1 MAHAATHPL
10 PIPSHLTRH
19 GKVGKPRRP
28 TGDPVAELK
37 DMTRFEPIPHP
48 APSHLAVPLSVFD
61 PEGSQAAEEQGQ
73 LVFHCVGDVGGVHG
87 TATQEA
93 IASAMEGQLTSA
105 SEKDKPR
112 FFYIVGD
119 VVYFNGQQRLYKT
132 EFYEPY
138 QYYRTLI
145 FAVPGNHDGDTNV
158 RKGDT
163 PDTEPSLYGF
173 FENFCD
179 TTPRHVSPYR
189 MSMTQP
195 YPYWTLEAPF
205 VTIIGL
211 YSNVEGSLD
220 ARGRSDQQFFLE
232 DQLRAADPAK
242 KLIVTVHHPPYSLD
256 SAHGGCPD
264 ILNALDRAFSI
275 SGRLPDA
282 VISGHVHNYQRFSR
296 KIKDKSGATRTI
308 PYIVAGAGGYANE
321 ARSLHRI
328 QKDLGL
334 TDKKKHKKP
343 PIDTTIPGV
352 RLESFNESEPGFL
365 RVTVNKERILF
376 EYFLVPF
383 DGGADDTSL
392 FEQFTA

>member
-1 MAHAATHPL
+1 
-10 PIPSHLTRH
+10 
-19 GKVGKPRRP
+19 
-28 TGDPVAELK
+28 
-37 DMTRFEPIPHP
+37 
-48 APSHLAVPLSVFD
+48 
-61 PEGSQAAEEQGQ
+61 
-73 LVFHCVGDVGGVHG
+73 
-87 TATQEA
+87 
-93 IASAMEGQLTSA
+93 
-105 SEKDKPR
+105 
-112 FFYIVGD
+112 
-119 VVYFNGQQRLYKT
+119 
-132 EFYEPY
+132 
-138 QYYRTLI
+138 
-145 FAVPGNHDGDTNV
+145 
-158 RKGDT
+158 
-163 PDTEPSLYGF
+163 
-173 FENFCD
+173 
-179 TTPRHVSPYR
+179 
-189 MSMTQP
+189 MTQP

-264 ILNALDRAFSI
+264 ILNALDRAFAI

-296 KIKDKSGATRTI
+296 KMKDKSGATRTI

-321 ARSLHRI
+321 TRSLNRI

-343 PIDTTIPGV
+343 PIDTTIHGV

-383 DGGADDTSL
+383 DGGADETSL